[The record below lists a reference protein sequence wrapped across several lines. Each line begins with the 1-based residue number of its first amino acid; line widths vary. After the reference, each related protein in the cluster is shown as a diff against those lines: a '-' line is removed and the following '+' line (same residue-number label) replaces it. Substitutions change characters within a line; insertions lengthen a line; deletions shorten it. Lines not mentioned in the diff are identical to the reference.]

1 MREAEVN
8 IAIRWFIGYG
18 LHEKLPHHSSLTR
31 IRQRWGEERF
41 RKIFKR
47 TVESCLKAKIATG
60 EIVQIDSSLIRANV
74 SWDSLVERHVADV
87 LSENQTEEETEVER
101 KGRQSGKYKKVCTTD
116 PDATM
121 ATNAR
126 NRRLEPAYKQ
136 HAAVDDKVGVI
147 LDVAVT
153 TGQTNEGEM
162 IEPQVDSGFGLFANS
177 IFTTATTDTLAAV
190 PLFIVMGELL
200 FRSGTMEV
208 LFSSLDR
215 LVGRVRGRQYIL
227 CILLSAILGALSGA
241 AMAVAGLLGRSL
253 YPAMIERGYDPK
265 LSAGTILGGA
275 SLDPIIPPSV
285 LAVILAQV
293 AQISTGKLLVA
304 GFGPGIL
311 LTVMFLIY
319 VWFRLWMKPSLAPDI
334 ASEDERKKGSVFIA
348 LLQMLPA
355 CFIFFLVMGL
365 VMLGIATPTEAAAT
379 GVVGSLVL
387 AYSYG
392 GLSKTMLLESLYTGV
407 TVSSLL
413 LLIMCCA
420 VMFSQLLTFAGAPQ
434 MFGELVNTLQV
445 PVAVTIF
452 IMLAIPF
459 LLHILLF
466 LDQVALF
473 FILVPIYK
481 PILALYGVD
490 EIWFFTMLLIVA
502 TVGGISPPFGYTLF
516 AMKSALPNSSMSE
529 LYKAAWPFVWII
541 CFSILIIAI
550 FPTIAT

>member
-1 MREAEVN
+1 MSALIVTILIALAILVGLLVGGAPVFVGFLAVN
-8 IAIRWFIGYG
+8 IIG
-18 LHEKLPHHSSLTR
+18 
-31 IRQRWGEERF
+31 
-41 RKIFKR
+41 
-47 TVESCLKAKIATG
+47 
-60 EIVQIDSSLIRANV
+60 
-74 SWDSLVERHVADV
+74 
-87 LSENQTEEETEVER
+87 
-101 KGRQSGKYKKVCTTD
+101 
-116 PDATM
+116 
-121 ATNAR
+121 
-126 NRRLEPAYKQ
+126 
-136 HAAVDDKVGVI
+136 I
-147 LDVAVT
+147 LYYF
-153 TGQTNEGEM
+153 G
-162 IEPQVDSGFGLFANS
+162 PSGFGLFANS
-177 IFTTATTDTLAAV
+177 MFSTATTDTLAAV

-200 FRSGTMEV
+200 FRSGAMEV

-215 LVGRVRGRQYIL
+215 LIGRIRGRQYIL

-253 YPAMIERGYDPK
+253 YPSMIKRGYDPK

-285 LAVILAQV
+285 LAVILATV
-293 AQISTGKLLVA
+293 AQISTGKLLIA
-304 GFGPGIL
+304 GVGPGIL
-311 LTVMFLIY
+311 LTAMFLIY
-319 VWFRLWMKPSLAPDI
+319 VAVRLWFNPALAPDV
-334 ASEDERKKGSVFIA
+334 AVEDDKKKGSAFVAF
-348 LLQMLPA
+348 LQMLPA

-379 GVVGSLVL
+379 GVAGAIVL
-387 AYSYG
+387 SYFYG
-392 GLSKTMLLESLYTGV
+392 GLTPKMLRESFYTGV

-420 VMFSQLLTFAGAPQ
+420 VMFSQLITFAGAPQ
-434 MFGELVNTLQV
+434 LFGELVRTLQM

-452 IMLAIPF
+452 ILLALPF
-459 LLHILLF
+459 FLHILLF

-481 PILALYGVD
+481 PILAVYRID

-541 CFSILIIAI
+541 CLGILIIGFI
-550 FPTIAT
+550 PGIATWLPNLMGP